1 MTYKHLYITVFSII
15 SLMWSQRSAAQY
27 SIQQALQETR
37 TSAPIFQLMEI
48 SNEELQ
54 LKERNINAQNLPHI
68 SLNGRATYQSDVTSL
83 GISLPGVEIKPIS
96 KDQYKITADVYQ
108 NIYSGGTIKQSALL
122 AKTVINLEN
131 INTEIE
137 LEKIRYQIIQLYF
150 SVLEI
155 DTKKEIL
162 TTRKQSLESNLK
174 KLITAV
180 NLGALLKSE
189 SNALKAAIIQIKG
202 QIIELKATRSNVIQ
216 NIKLLTKSDLTED
229 IKFEIP
235 KNISLNTNTTLHNLN
250 IKQFEIQ
257 NQLIDQKHNL
267 SLLNSKPKVG
277 IFLQGGY
284 GKPGLNFLKDGFDL
298 FAIGGLQLKW
308 DFGNLYTKANDLQ
321 LNTLQKQKVGL
332 KKEAVQL
339 KNEIVFSKENIE
351 IEKLKSLL
359 IQDQLLIEIRAEIT
373 MTAKSK
379 MENGTITS
387 SEYINRFNEETIA
400 KENLKLREIK
410 LLKAMYQLQHLS
422 GNYSIN

>member
-359 IQDQLLIEIRAEIT
+359 IQDQQLIEIRAEIT
-373 MTAKSK
+373 KTAKSK